1 MKVSRKGLPVRFESF
16 AANVFDEGELR
27 KDQHK
32 KLLSF
37 GVKFLDDAMLGILQN
52 DLVLVGASS
61 GAGKTQFCCN
71 MAQVNVSLG
80 KTVHY
85 IALEADKFEIDRRI
99 KFQIMARNYFADST
113 RPQFPHGLNYARWM
127 LGMYDDKLDKYE
139 MQASHEIFQKYKG
152 LFFGYKTDKFSLPDL
167 IESVLANASR
177 TDLIIVDHV
186 HYFDFDDE
194 ENEQKAIREIAKT
207 ARTLALEQGKPI
219 VLVAHL
225 RKKDRFNQELVPS
238 IEEFHGSSELYKI
251 ATKAITFSPG
261 DVSAKGNFETFFRI
275 GKNRLDGG
283 VTKFLGK
290 TMFSPQ
296 KGVYEEAYRLG
307 WADQKK
313 REPTDDKPGIF
324 TELED
329 LFRPQWYDGG
339 GSSAVGYDVAKLPN
353 FANSIPRSSKPYAD
367 S

>member
-1 MKVSRKGLPVRFESF
+1 MRFDSTAMNAFDENESRKNL
-16 AANVFDEGELR
+16 
-27 KDQHK
+27 HT

-37 GVKFLDDAMLGILQN
+37 GVKFLDDAMLGILPN

-71 MAQVNVSLG
+71 MALANVTLG

-85 IALEADKFEIDRRI
+85 IALEADRFEIDRRI
-99 KFQIMARNYFADST
+99 KFQILSKHFFADMARPDLE
-113 RPQFPHGLNYARWM
+113 HGLQFDRWM
-127 LGMYDDKLDKYE
+127 LGLYDDKLAKYE
-139 MQASHEIFQKYKG
+139 EQASHEIFTKYKG
-152 LFFGYKTDKFSLPDL
+152 LFLGYKTDKFNLFDL
-167 IESVLANASR
+167 IESVVANADR

-186 HYFDFDDE
+186 HYFDFEEE

-251 ATKAITFSPG
+251 ATKAVTFSPG
-261 DVSAKGNFETFFRI
+261 SVSEKGNFETFFRI
-275 GKNRLDGG
+275 GKNRLNGG
-283 VTKFLGK
+283 VTRYLGR

-296 KGVYEEAYRLG
+296 KGTYEEAYRVG

-313 REPTDDKPGIF
+313 REPDAVNPGIF
-324 TELED
+324 TELEPSLWPRWVD
-329 LFRPQWYDGG
+329 RQGAP
-339 GSSAVGYDVAKLPN
+339 SSHSYHDVKKLPN
-353 FANSIPRSSKPYAD
+353 YADAIPRSTKPYAD